1 MKLQISSVIHQDP
14 VPGDNC
20 RTLTKGTAMGEMWES
35 GLEIGDE
42 QDDDE
47 QDDGD
52 ADLLTQAQRILLR
65 LVVMQDDPAELRR
78 VASRYL
84 ADSMSPAA
92 VRALLGPEHVS

>member
-1 MKLQISSVIHQDP
+1 
-14 VPGDNC
+14 
-20 RTLTKGTAMGEMWES
+20 MGEMF
-35 GLEIGDE
+35 EIGDE
-42 QDDDE
+42 QDDDDQE
-47 QDDGD
+47 AED

-92 VRALLGPEHVS
+92 VRAVLGPEHVS

>member
-1 MKLQISSVIHQDP
+1 
-14 VPGDNC
+14 
-20 RTLTKGTAMGEMWES
+20 MGEM
-35 GLEIGDE
+35 LEIGDE
-42 QDDDE
+42 QDDDDQE
-47 QDDGD
+47 AED

-92 VRALLGPEHVS
+92 VRAVLGPEHVS